1 MRLATQAR
9 IQNGTCSQGFV
20 ETSSPV
26 PRSPVPVWLKR
37 CWLERWDPCGAGRRS
52 LSALLYEQ
60 MGCLGQKS
68 AAFGSSVLGCNGLQM
83 IPSPPLPGRKSSGTE
98 AVPSLCARVGVLVLA
113 WRRRQ
118 SCCKHTAGK
127 LQVFSALIFMIFLT
141 KRAPFKKRECSCFCL
156 PDITTGRAG
165 SFKCV
170 LVSSYKTKFGQQH
183 VIFAKGFM
191 LALWHRRGGSRCLV
205 LTGGHWGCGLQQSH
219 C

>member
-1 MRLATQAR
+1 MPGFILLLLFPNVEFSFFYNSAGEARPRKNTGLLQSQGAPIRAVMRLATQAR

-113 WRRRQ
+113 
-118 SCCKHTAGK
+118 
-127 LQVFSALIFMIFLT
+127 
-141 KRAPFKKRECSCFCL
+141 
-156 PDITTGRAG
+156 
-165 SFKCV
+165 
-170 LVSSYKTKFGQQH
+170 
-183 VIFAKGFM
+183 
-191 LALWHRRGGSRCLV
+191 
-205 LTGGHWGCGLQQSH
+205 
-219 C
+219 